1 MLRIIVIIVF
11 VIPRFR
17 TGACAGPHRPDDA
30 RFALR
35 AQGVSPIGRKP
46 RVRANSAPVRL
57 PDPKT
62 RKPRERRERPFC
74 VARLRSPSRKPRLP
88 MIPQSRSKAARPGI
102 APTGCGFRGGLTG
115 TNAPPGERVA
125 LLCGRQVFCVLPAL
139 PATAENAIF
148 SMHGPRLR
156 QPHCKPREDHAGH
169 SGI

>member
-46 RVRANSAPVRL
+46 RVRRTARLSGCPTQNAQAARAPRTAL
-57 PDPKT
+57 
-62 RKPRERRERPFC
+62 R
-74 VARLRSPSRKPRLP
+74 VARLQQPKPQAAPSPDPTEPAQKPR
-88 MIPQSRSKAARPGI
+88 APGI